1 MAVLAA
7 FESRAVLEKEA
18 ALDTAT
24 ERLSNALR
32 RAFAKQERILLAE
45 LRPLR
50 SRFAALESPRP
61 VSDTEWQVALAVAL
75 ASTQDEILAA
85 WAAGVTDAM
94 MIGGGMAAADFQIAF
109 DIEHP
114 RAAAYLRAEG
124 AKMITRIEATTRRR
138 VEREI
143 GKMLDEGVGWPEFAK
158 RLRAKF
164 RHFREKKPQRHIR
177 DRADLIAVTET
188 GNAFEAA
195 SEIVGL
201 DLESAGIPM
210 EKSWLTVGDER
221 VSDGCKANQARGW
234 IAIRELFPSGHSRP
248 LRFSGCRCTSLRQIV
263 RDRDGDGD

>member
-7 FESRAVLEKEA
+7 FESQAVLEKEA

-61 VSDTEWQVALAVAL
+61 IADAEWQVALAVAL

-94 MIGGGMAAADFQIAF
+94 TVGGGMAAADFQIAF
-109 DIEHP
+109 DIENP

-124 AKMITRIEATTRRR
+124 AKLITRIEATTRRR
-138 VEREI
+138 VELEI

-158 RLRAKF
+158 RLRTKF
-164 RHFREKKPQRHIR
+164 RDFRTKKPQRHIR

-201 DLESAGIPM
+201 DLQDAGIPM

-221 VSDGCKANQARGW
+221 VSPGCRANQERGW
-234 IAIRELFPSGHSRP
+234 IPLKEIFPSGHSRP
-248 LRFSGCRCTSLRQIV
+248 LRHPGCRCSSLRQII
-263 RDRDGDGD
+263 RNRDGE